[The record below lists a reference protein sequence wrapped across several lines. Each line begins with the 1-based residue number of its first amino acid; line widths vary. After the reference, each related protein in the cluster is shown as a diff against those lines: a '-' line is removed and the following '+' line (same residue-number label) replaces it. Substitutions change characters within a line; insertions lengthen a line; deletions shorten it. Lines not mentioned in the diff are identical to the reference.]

1 MSVSALSSAPPF
13 MASGGSFGA
22 MLRGWREHRRYRQM
36 ELALEV
42 EISARHLSFIENDRS
57 RASRE
62 MILRLAEFL
71 DIPFRERNDLL
82 IAAGHAPEYGTRSL
96 TDSSLS
102 EVRRAVGLMLSS
114 LEPCPALAV
123 DRRWN
128 LVEANRPAK
137 ALLAGVPAELLR
149 GEVNV
154 LRVSLHPR
162 GLASQ
167 ILNLSEWHA
176 YVLGR
181 LRRDIAMTGDRELQ
195 KLLTEL
201 ESYVSPNSKARA
213 PSERKRSGESN
224 GELPVLV
231 PFRLRTPVGDLS
243 FVSTTTVFGSA
254 LDVTVSE
261 MAIESFLP
269 ADDATAEALKHLM
282 PPDS

>member
-13 MASGGSFGA
+13 VASGGSLGA

-42 EISARHLSFIENDRS
+42 EISARHLSFIENGRS
-57 RASRE
+57 RPSRE

-82 IAAGHAPEYGTRSL
+82 VAAGYAPEYGARAL

-149 GEVNV
+149 GDVNV
-154 LRVSLHPR
+154 LRVSLHPQ
-162 GLASQ
+162 GLAPQ

-181 LRRDIAMTGDRELQ
+181 LRRDIAMTGDHDLQ
-195 KLLTEL
+195 VLLAEL
-201 ESYVSPNSKARA
+201 ESYVSPNTKARA
-213 PSERKRSGESN
+213 SRDRSLSGESK

-269 ADDATAEALKHLM
+269 ADEATAEALQHLM
-282 PPDS
+282 PAAP

>member
-1 MSVSALSSAPPF
+1 
-13 MASGGSFGA
+13 

-42 EISARHLSFIENDRS
+42 EISTRHLSFIENGRS
-57 RASRE
+57 RPSRE

-71 DIPFRERNDLL
+71 DIPFREQNDLL
-82 IAAGHAPEYGTRSL
+82 IAAGFAPEYGARSL
-96 TDSSLS
+96 KDPSLS

-137 ALLAGVPAELLR
+137 ALLAGVPEELLR
-149 GEVNV
+149 GDVNV

-162 GLASQ
+162 GLAPK

-181 LRRDIAMTGDRELQ
+181 LRRDIAITGDRQLQ
-195 KLLTEL
+195 VLLAEL
-201 ESYVSPNSKARA
+201 ESYVSPNSRARA
-213 PSERKRSGESN
+213 AKGTAIAGES
-224 GELPVLV
+224 GPGLPVLV

-261 MAIESFLP
+261 LAIESFLP
-269 ADDATAEALKHLM
+269 ADEATAEALKTLIHGA
-282 PPDS
+282 S